1 MEYTPEGMRLRAEKL
16 VSFVRFLAWVRGTL
30 GWAGFVISLVSDTL
44 GGGMVMESGSII
56 GSVTKFVG
64 KLGGYSLTTLK
75 N

>member
-30 GWAGFVISLVSDTL
+30 AGFVISLVSDTL

-64 KLGGYSLTTLK
+64 KLGGYSFTILK